1 LFALTS
7 IVSGHITNPHFKP
20 WQALYLISG
29 VITVLTA
36 PVVWFRLDSDIATA
50 RFWKDD
56 RERDQAIERLRA
68 NQTGTG
74 SREFKWAQV
83 AEVLYDPKSWLF
95 GGLICIPNIG
105 AWQYE
110 SCARNNVADKTD
122 KFSGAQISNTF
133 GPTLIKDLG
142 FNTYVRMVPLATV
155 LIDVNLC

>member
-74 SREFKWAQV
+74 SREFKGAQV